1 MFGLYYAIVG
11 MVSGIICSIVA
22 KRIGK
27 SQKDWYTVGQV
38 IPILSVI
45 VILLFGES
53 KSDFSGES
61 IAAKNTVVNI

>member
-11 MVSGIICSIVA
+11 MASGILCSVIA
-22 KRIGK
+22 RKIGK

-45 VILLFGES
+45 AILLIRENKKLSLARGF
-53 KSDFSGES
+53 
-61 IAAKNTVVNI
+61 